1 MIERIAGVTDGR
13 ADATERIVRATERR
27 AKVTD
32 KTSQNSQSRG

>member
-13 ADATERIVRATERR
+13 ADATERR